1 MFIPERVYYE
11 SGAAQHPRGRRT
23 LARLREVGVTDMRE
37 VPSHNRVTGIPGRTP
52 QEAYRCGKRTLVV
65 GLRKSLDFQTCRPSA
80 HYQLPLVTGCPGM
93 CQYCY
98 LATRFGKK
106 PYVRVYVNTDEILQR
121 AMKYAGER
129 APVETSFEGSAV
141 SDPIP
146 TEQYTGA
153 LSETVRF
160 VQAHP
165 HMRFRFV
172 TKYTE
177 VGFLRDLDHG
187 GRTHVRFSVNTD
199 DAIGR
204 FEHLTPSL
212 EERLAA
218 ASEVR
223 GAGYPTGILIAPVFV
238 ENGWKEKYG
247 ELLRRVSAALDTR
260 GFTVEIITH
269 RYTTAARTRIQEVFT
284 NTSLDMDDEGRRYRR
299 GQFGYGKYV
308 YPDEV
313 MKEVKNWFAKRVPE
327 DMPGAEVEYVV

>member
-1 MFIPERVYYE
+1 MFLPERVYYE
-11 SGAAQHPRGRRT
+11 AEAAQHPRGRKI
-23 LARLREVGVTDMRE
+23 LARLRDVGVTEMRE

-93 CQYCY
+93 CEYCY

-106 PYVRVYVNTDEILQR
+106 PYVRVYVNTDEIL
-121 AMKYAGER
+121 ER
-129 APVETSFEGSAV
+129 ALKYTEERSPEGTSFEGAAV

-146 TEQYTGA
+146 TERYTGA
-153 LSETVRF
+153 LQQTVEFAR
-160 VQAHP
+160 AHP
-165 HMRFRFV
+165 RMSFRFV

-212 EERLAA
+212 EERLRA
-218 ASEVR
+218 ASRVR
-223 GAGYPTGILIAPVFV
+223 RAGYPVGILIAPVFADD
-238 ENGWKEKYG
+238 GWKERYG

-260 GFTVEIITH
+260 GCTVEIITH
-269 RYTTAARTRIQEVFT
+269 RYTAAARSRIREVFT
-284 NTSLDMDDEGRRYRR
+284 STSLDMDDEARRYRR

-313 MKEVKNWFAKRVPE
+313 MKEIKSWFAERVPE